1 MNKVIFVSAISA
13 LSLLSGTGQ
22 TETVHDYYP
31 RVSIDPSQGAAGDF
45 SGTYQYWKDTQSII
59 RNAAMQ
65 HDPSQAWKLNS
76 KNIDI
81 NEEDFNPGDLAVD
94 AGKALVNIWE
104 HREPGFKACLRAGAQ
119 SLEGMAVNYPQYD
132 NKLNKVMTLEGRV
145 EHCSNTVLWQN
156 FKQGSPENTNITTYL
171 KSMSNGQPIAM
182 DLSATPIKEAYTR
195 GENLFFKRI
204 GQLNFSCASCHSP
217 GSVMGN
223 RLRGEVPSTP
233 FGDVAHFPTYRS
245 PAGEVEILH
254 KRFMRC
260 LKQMR
265 AKPLKPGDPAYVD
278 LEVFYTA
285 ISNGYPIKV
294 PSIR

>member
-1 MNKVIFVSAISA
+1 MYKVIFITAVTTVS
-13 LSLLSGTGQ
+13 SLTSVTMA
-22 TETVHDYYP
+22 ESEHDYYP
-31 RVSIDPSQGAAGDF
+31 RTPIEPSLGVSGDF
-45 SGTYQYWKDTQSII
+45 SDTYQYWKDNQTII
-59 RNAAMQ
+59 QNAAMQ
-65 HDPSQAWKLNS
+65 HDDSQAWKLNS
-76 KNIDI
+76 KNMDVI
-81 NEEDFNPGDLAVD
+81 EEDFHPGDLAVD
-94 AGKALVNIWE
+94 AGKDLVDIWE
-104 HREPGFKACLRAGAQ
+104 HREPGFKACLRAGSK
-119 SLEGMAVNYPQYD
+119 SLEGMAVHYPQYD
-132 NKLNKVMTLEGRV
+132 EKLKKLITLEGRV
-145 EHCSNTVLWQN
+145 EHCANTVLWQN
-156 FKQGSPENTNITTYL
+156 FKQGTPENANITTYL
-171 KSMSNGQPIAM
+171 KSLSNGQPIAM
-182 DLSATPIKEAYTR
+182 DLGAAPMKAAYQR

-245 PAGEVEILH
+245 PAGEVEVLH

-265 AKPLKPGDPAYVD
+265 AKPLRPGDPAYVD